1 MLSRGEVPGRFGAGS
16 EPRSEPQVPGRFR
29 GRFRTTA
36 SRKVFRTTFR
46 NTGSRKV
53 PGQVPNH
60 GFQETSLG
68 SSEPRISGQVLGD
81 RVPLGRFQNSSGQ
94 VSRL

>member
-1 MLSRGEVPGRFGAGS
+1 MEAPDPKGASGREWCYVEPQAGS
-16 EPRSEPQVPGRFR
+16 GKVW

-36 SRKVFRTTFR
+36 SRKLFRTTFR

-60 GFQETSLG
+60 GFQETSRG